1 MSPAKNQVK
10 RTYGSQNSRNRL
22 AAKDS
27 SLGTSSYSTP
37 SVPDTT
43 PKRKRPLA
51 NLFLNNSP
59 PKKFRTSCKSSA
71 VIRTDN
77 FVKKAAKKE
86 TGLTQLHF
94 CIDQSTL
101 RSCPLCDLT
110 YTRGA
115 MDDENLHKVHCSR
128 VQKGME
134 WGREED
140 KETRR
145 NDGTCTIVEEDVV
158 LRSGERG
165 RIIAIKPATGGKLGT
180 KLSSYLKTVN
190 LALSAPDIP
199 VPALKLCKV
208 YLFLLRTPRC
218 SREKMVG
225 CVVAQRISEAMEVA
239 TAAEVSKLENAGE
252 SLVHVEGNL
261 YCKPEELPT
270 AMGIPRLFVSSAHR
284 RKGIAKALLDGAA
297 RTFIHGCELDPGKGE
312 IAFSQPTSMGRTVM
326 EKWGSG
332 GISLIDL
339 HVDPDP
345 VLFIPSFRAACW
357 REPSCTDSEKVMY
370 CCRHSSRI
378 RIIANARRCC
388 RPASTAA
395 AVKPAPHNLGKWDR
409 PRSAPMESKYASI
422 PKSDTENRTNLSND
436 TMSSREIPDVGPSYQ
451 PNLSKWT
458 RHESSRTPK
467 KSILE
472 GLEKRAP
479 NRRRRVEEDDSNR
492 LSKSATSQQIPK
504 FPEEPTSRRT
514 PRDLGSSG
522 ESRPQRDS
530 APHLVSRRE
539 ETRDPERSS
548 SPVAAERA
556 AGERDVGLGKSKDSM
571 NSEAYP
577 EPAVSEYT
585 EAYETEF
592 SQDGR
597 DKQRRA
603 RRDNYKERGSVIQ
616 RLQSGETI
624 EIPYHSRTHRDY
636 LDQAKR
642 HTKKPKEKLVA
653 IDVAI
658 PSMVSV
664 ENLSRLLDIRLET
677 LQDCMYRNGMEE
689 LSSHDH
695 ILSSD
700 DASLLAME
708 FNRNPVIDDNASFDI
723 YTAPP
728 HPEPVTLPRRPPIV
742 TIMGHVDHGK
752 TTLLDTLR
760 SSSVAKGEAGG
771 ITQHIGAF
779 SVPVRSTLNSPD
791 SPQSITF
798 LDTPG
803 HAAFSAMRARGAQ
816 VTDIIVLVVAADD
829 GVMPQTKEVI
839 NLIKKEK
846 GKVGVVVAINK
857 VDKPG
862 VDVSKVQN
870 DLWAEGIELEVMGGD
885 VPSVEVSGLTGHGLE
900 NLIETISLLAEL
912 QDIRAETDGLVH
924 GYVLESKVTKG
935 FGNTATVLLT
945 RGRLTPSSHIISGTT
960 YAKVRRLMDFSGATI
975 KEAKPGTAVVVSGW
989 KELPS
994 AGDEV
999 LQGKENDVKLAVE
1012 NRKRKAS
1019 LAATLEDAE
1028 AINAARRREREER
1041 ERKANENPDEAEQRN
1056 IRAPAKESEPRELR
1070 LVLKGDV
1077 SGSVEAL
1084 AAAVQGIGNKD
1095 AVTKVISTGV
1105 GEVTESDVM
1114 LAKAAE
1120 GMVIA
1125 FCVNVARVAN
1135 QVASQN
1141 EVPVFSSNV
1150 IYKVLDEVK
1159 ERVVKLLPR
1168 IVEKRV
1174 TGEAKVVEIFD
1185 ITGKAKSIIKV
1196 AGCRVSNG
1204 VIEKNKQVRVLRDGE
1219 TIHDGTLS
1227 ALRILKRDVLEVK
1240 KGLECGISLNDFNDL
1255 RAGDHLQFYEE
1266 VEKLA
1271 QL

>member
-1 MSPAKNQVK
+1 MSTANPPVK
-10 RTYGSQNSRNRL
+10 RTYGSQNLRTRI
-22 AAKDS
+22 AAKKS
-27 SLGTSSYSTP
+27 SLCTSSSSP
-37 SVPDTT
+37 PPVPDATL
-43 PKRKRPLA
+43 KRKRPLA
-51 NLFLNNSP
+51 DLFLNNSP
-59 PKKFRTSCKSSA
+59 PKRIRTSCKRSA
-71 VIRTDN
+71 VLGTDN
-77 FVKKAAKKE
+77 IVKKAAKKE

-115 MDDENLHKVHCSR
+115 VDDENLHKAHCSR
-128 VQKGME
+128 VQKGLE

-140 KETRR
+140 KETGR
-145 NDGTCTIVEEDVV
+145 NDGTCAIVEEDVV

-165 RIIAIKPATGGKLGT
+165 RVVAVKPAAGGKLGT

-199 VPALKLCKV
+199 APALKLCKA
-208 YLFLLRTPRC
+208 YLFLLRTPGC
-218 SREKMVG
+218 SREKIVG
-225 CVVAQRISEAMEVA
+225 CVVAQRITEAMEVA

-261 YCKPEELPT
+261 YCKPKELPT

-297 RTFIHGCELDPGKGE
+297 RTFIHGCKLDPSKGE
-312 IAFSQPTSMGRTVM
+312 IAFSQPTSVGRTVM
-326 EKWGSG
+326 QKWGSG

-339 HVDPDP
+339 RVDPGP
-345 VLFIPSFRAACW
+345 FISFPSSGLLAG
-357 REPSCTDSEKVMY
+357 TDL
-370 CCRHSSRI
+370 HRI
-378 RIIANARRCC
+378 GHALLQ
-388 RPASTAA
+388 TFF
-395 AVKPAPHNLGKWDR
+395 
-409 PRSAPMESKYASI
+409 
-422 PKSDTENRTNLSND
+422 SDTANRKCKMLLSF
-436 TMSSREIPDVGPSYQ
+436 SVYSRGGETCGSQLRKVGTDVAPSYQ

-458 RHESSRTPK
+458 RQEPLRTPK
-467 KSILE
+467 KAILE
-472 GLEKRAP
+472 ALEKRIP

-492 LSKSATSQQIPK
+492 LSKSAVSQQILK
-504 FPEEPTSRRT
+504 FPEEPASRRT
-514 PRDLGSSG
+514 PHDLGSSG
-522 ESRPQRDS
+522 ESALQRDP
-530 APHLVSRRE
+530 APHLVSRQE
-539 ETRDPERSS
+539 ETRDSERSS
-548 SPVAAERA
+548 SSAVAA
-556 AGERDVGLGKSKDSM
+556 ERDVGLDESHDSAK
-571 NSEAYP
+571 SEAYP
-577 EPAVSEYT
+577 EPVVSEYT
-585 EAYETEF
+585 ETYGTEF
-592 SQDGR
+592 VGQDGR

-603 RRDNYKERGSVIQ
+603 RRENYKERGSVIQ
-616 RLQSGETI
+616 RLQSGENI
-624 EIPYHSRTHRDY
+624 EIPYHSRTHRNP

-642 HTKKPKEKLVA
+642 HTKKPKEKSVA

-664 ENLSRLLDIRLET
+664 ENLSRLLGIRLET
-677 LQDCMYRNGMEE
+677 LQDCMHKNGMED

-708 FNRNPVIDDNASFDI
+708 FNRNPVIDDNAAFDI
-723 YTAPP
+723 YAVPP
-728 HPEPVTLPRRPPIV
+728 HPEPATLPRRPPIV

-791 SPQSITF
+791 SPHSITF

-816 VTDIIVLVVAADD
+816 VTDIVVLVVAADD

-846 GKVGVVVAINK
+846 GKIGVVVAINK
-857 VDKPG
+857 VDKLG

-870 DLWAEGIELEVMGGD
+870 DLWAEGIELETMGGD

-912 QDIRAETDGLVH
+912 QDIRAETEGLAH

-975 KEAKPGTAVVVSGW
+975 KEANPGTAVVVSGW

-999 LQGKENDVKLAVE
+999 LQGKENDIKLAVE

-1028 AINAARRREREER
+1028 AINAARRHEREER
-1041 ERKANENPDEAEQRN
+1041 ERKANENPDEAEQRKD
-1056 IRAPAKESEPRELR
+1056 RAPAKESGPRELR

-1105 GEVTESDVM
+1105 GEITESDVM

-1125 FCVNVARVAN
+1125 FCVNLPRVAN

-1141 EVPVFSSNV
+1141 KVPVFSSNV

-1174 TGEAKVVEIFD
+1174 TGEAKVLEIFD

-1204 VIEKNKQVRVLRDGE
+1204 IIEKNKQVRVLRNGE
-1219 TIHDGTLS
+1219 TVHDGTLS
-1227 ALRILKRDVLEVK
+1227 ALRILKREVLEVK

>member
-1 MSPAKNQVK
+1 MTLFGRVHESNHNPQFNHHDKAEMSTAKPQVK
-10 RTYGSQNSRNRL
+10 RTYGSQIPRTRI
-22 AAKDS
+22 AAKES
-27 SLGTSSYSTP
+27 SLGTSSSSPP

-43 PKRKRPLA
+43 LKRKRPLA
-51 NLFLNNSP
+51 DLFLNNSP
-59 PKKFRTSCKSSA
+59 PKRIRTSCKSSA
-71 VIRTDN
+71 LTRADN
-77 FVKKAAKKE
+77 IVKKAAKKE

-110 YTRGA
+110 YTRGSL
-115 MDDENLHKVHCSR
+115 DDENLHKAHCSR

-134 WGREED
+134 WGREENKD
-140 KETRR
+140 TGW
-145 NDGTCTIVEEDVV
+145 NDGTCTIIEEDIV
-158 LRSGERG
+158 LASGERG
-165 RIIAIKPATGGKLGT
+165 RIVAIKPAAGRKLGT

-190 LALSAPDIP
+190 LALSAPDMP
-199 VPALKLCKV
+199 APALKLCKA
-208 YLFLLRTPRC
+208 YLFLLRTPGC
-218 SREKMVG
+218 SREKIVG
-225 CVVAQRISEAMEVA
+225 CIVAQRISEAMEVA
-239 TAAEVSKLENAGE
+239 TAAEVSKLANAGE

-261 YCKPEELPT
+261 YCKPKELPT

-332 GISLIDL
+332 GISPIDL
-339 HVDPDP
+339 HVDPGP
-345 VLFIPSFRAACW
+345 FISFSLLAG
-357 REPSCTDSEKVMY
+357 TDLY
-370 CCRHSSRI
+370 
-378 RIIANARRCC
+378 RRGH
-388 RPASTAA
+388 ALLQTFFSDTAA
-395 AVKPAPHNLGKWDR
+395 AVKPAAHNLGKWDR
-409 PRSAPMESKYASI
+409 PRSAPTESKYASI
-422 PKSDTENRTNLSND
+422 RKPDPENRSGLSND
-436 TMSSREIPDVGPSYQ
+436 SMSLREIPDIAPSYQ

-458 RHESSRTPK
+458 RQEPLRTPK
-467 KSILE
+467 KARLE
-472 GLEKRAP
+472 GLEKRTP
-479 NRRRRVEEDDSNR
+479 NRRRQVEEDNSNR

-504 FPEEPTSRRT
+504 FPEEPASRRT
-514 PRDLGSSG
+514 PHDLGSSG
-522 ESRPQRDS
+522 ESGLQRDP
-530 APHLVSRRE
+530 APHLVSRQE
-539 ETRDPERSS
+539 ETQDSERSS
-548 SPVAAERA
+548 SSAAA
-556 AGERDVGLGKSKDSM
+556 AERDVGLGESQGSTK
-571 NSEAYP
+571 SEAYP
-577 EPAVSEYT
+577 EPVVSEYT
-585 EAYETEF
+585 ETYETEF
-592 SQDGR
+592 IGQDGR
-597 DKQRRA
+597 YKQRRS
-603 RRDNYKERGSVIQ
+603 RRENYKERGSVIQ
-616 RLQSGETI
+616 RLQSGENI
-624 EIPYHSRTHRDY
+624 EIPYHSRTHRDH
-636 LDQAKR
+636 LGQAKR

-658 PSMVSV
+658 PSIVSV
-664 ENLSRLLDIRLET
+664 ENLSRLLDVRLET

-695 ILSSD
+695 ILSSG

-708 FNRNPVIDDNASFDI
+708 FNRNPVIDDNAAFDI
-723 YTAPP
+723 YAAPP
-728 HPEPVTLPRRPPIV
+728 HPEPATLPRRPPIV

-791 SPQSITF
+791 SPHSITF

-900 NLIETISLLAEL
+900 NLIETISLLSEL
-912 QDIRAETDGLVH
+912 QDIRAETDGLAH

-945 RGRLTPSSHIISGTT
+945 RGRLAPSSHIISGTT

-975 KEAKPGTAVVVSGW
+975 KEASPGTAVVVSGW

-999 LQGKENDVKLAVE
+999 LQGKENDIKLAVE
-1012 NRKRKAS
+1012 NRKCKAS
-1019 LAATLEDAE
+1019 LAATLEDVE
-1028 AINAARRREREER
+1028 AINAARRHEREER

-1056 IRAPAKESEPRELR
+1056 VRAPAKESGPRELR

-1084 AAAVQGIGNKD
+1084 AAAVQAIGNKD

-1125 FCVNVARVAN
+1125 FCVNVPRVAN

-1141 EVPVFSSNV
+1141 KVPVSSSNV

-1174 TGEAKVVEIFD
+1174 TGEAKVLEIFD

-1204 VIEKNKQVRVLRDGE
+1204 IIEKNKQARVLRGGE
-1219 TIHDGTLS
+1219 TVHDGTLS
-1227 ALRILKRDVLEVK
+1227 ALRILKREVLEVK

>member
-1 MSPAKNQVK
+1 MSTAKPQIK
-10 RTYGSQNSRNRL
+10 RTYGSQNPRARI
-22 AAKDS
+22 AAKES
-27 SLGTSSYSTP
+27 SLGASSSSPP

-51 NLFLNNSP
+51 DLFLNNSP
-59 PKKFRTSCKSSA
+59 PKRMRTSCKSSA
-71 VIRTDN
+71 VIRADN

-115 MDDENLHKVHCSR
+115 MDDEILHKAHCSR

-140 KETRR
+140 KETGR

-165 RIIAIKPATGGKLGT
+165 RIVAIKPAAGGKLGN

-199 VPALKLCKV
+199 APALKLCKV

-339 HVDPDP
+339 HVDPGP
-345 VLFIPSFRAACW
+345 FIFLPFERPAGGNRPA
-357 REPSCTDSEKVMY
+357 PK
-370 CCRHSSRI
+370 
-378 RIIANARRCC
+378 RRCC

-395 AVKPAPHNLGKWDR
+395 AVKPVVHNLGKWDR
-409 PRSAPMESKYASI
+409 PRSTPTESKYASI
-422 PKSDTENRTNLSND
+422 PKPDPENRTNLSND
-436 TMSSREIPDVGPSYQ
+436 SMPLREIPDVGPSYQ

-458 RHESSRTPK
+458 RQEPSRTPK
-467 KSILE
+467 KARLE
-472 GLEKRAP
+472 GLEKRTP

-504 FPEEPTSRRT
+504 FPEEPASRRT
-514 PRDLGSSG
+514 PPDLGSSG
-522 ESRPQRDS
+522 ESGLQRDS

-539 ETRDPERSS
+539 ETREPERSS
-548 SPVAAERA
+548 SPAAAA
-556 AGERDVGLGKSKDSM
+556 AGERDVGLGESKDSTK
-571 NSEAYP
+571 SEAYP
-577 EPAVSEYT
+577 EPVVSEYT
-585 EAYETEF
+585 EAYDTEYNG
-592 SQDGR
+592 QDGR

-603 RRDNYKERGSVIQ
+603 RRENYKERGSVIQ
-616 RLQSGETI
+616 RLHSGETI
-624 EIPYHSRTHRDY
+624 EIPYHSRTHRDH

-642 HTKKPKEKLVA
+642 HTKKPKEKSVT

-664 ENLSRLLDIRLET
+664 EKLSRLLDIRLET

-708 FNRNPVIDDNASFDI
+708 FNRNPVIDDNAAFDI
-723 YTAPP
+723 YAASP
-728 HPEPVTLPRRPPIV
+728 HPEPATLPRRPPIV

-779 SVPVRSTLNSPD
+779 SVLVRSTLNSPD
-791 SPQSITF
+791 SPHFITF

-912 QDIRAETDGLVH
+912 QDVRAETDGLAH
-924 GYVLESKVTKG
+924 GYVLESKITKG

-975 KEAKPGTAVVVSGW
+975 KEAMPGTAVVVSGW

-999 LQGKENDVKLAVE
+999 LQGKENDVKLAIE

-1056 IRAPAKESEPRELR
+1056 IRAPAKELGPRELR

-1125 FCVNVARVAN
+1125 FCVSFARVAN

-1204 VIEKNKQVRVLRDGE
+1204 VIEKNKQVRVLRNGE

-1227 ALRILKRDVLEVK
+1227 ALRMLKRDVLEVK